1 MKRLIRSIDGN
12 LHPSSIR
19 ASLVC
24 ATTGSS
30 LLMWAIASIWIRIP

>member
-1 MKRLIRSIDGN
+1 MKRMIRSIDGN
-12 LHPSSIR
+12 LHPSSVR

-30 LLMWAIASIWIRIP
+30 LLLWALASIFIRIQ